1 MPRWCLGVCSCVPR
15 KETLRL
21 AKLDKSSHWATA
33 DGSSGFMSVAITKPT
48 KEIAQSNHSG
58 SHAGTASLPHQ
69 KIARTRLG
77 TRSGMEGAAG
87 ARLENGRVIPHIP
100 HGVRREPSN
109 RPCEM
114 IYPNRAGRES
124 LAMCNIG
131 SGSLI
136 QTVIETV
143 HELLCRG
150 VGCSHEAAITAWVP
164 PAEKHP
170 CQAEKSFASV
180 ETSPVLQ
187 QAEIVTGRRAVE
199 GVLFFAH
206 RV

>member
-1 MPRWCLGVCSCVPR
+1 MPRWCFGSVLLRAKEGNSTAR
-15 KETLRL
+15 KVGQ
-21 AKLDKSSHWATA
+21 HWAPA

-77 TRSGMEGAAG
+77 TRSGRSSG

-114 IYPNRAGRES
+114 IYRNRAGRES
-124 LAMCNIG
+124 LAKCNIG

-143 HELLCRG
+143 HELLCGG
-150 VGCSHEAAITAWVP
+150 VGCPHEAAITAWVP

-180 ETSPVLQ
+180 ETLAGAAAGGNRDRS
-187 QAEIVTGRRAVE
+187 ACSGS
-199 GVLFFAH
+199 VLFCAH